1 MTNSGYHSNENLG
14 FMSLWY
20 EYIRICIYI
29 YIICTYYICTYYMY
43 IYIYVSMYNYSLW
56 GFEANYT

>member
-29 YIICTYYICTYYMY
+29 Y
-43 IYIYVSMYNYSLW
+43 VSMYNYSLW